1 MKKVVFALLGY
12 FSLTFVNAQEK
23 IGLGNITPDSMLTVS
38 GGIRTTTGIVT
49 GSDAT
54 INGMQI
60 GKGGGN
66 ISSNLAMGFQAL
78 NSNTSGV
85 LNIAIGTRALRDN
98 LVAGSNSAIGSEA
111 LMKNTTGIQ
120 NTAIASFSLS
130 NNTIGNNN
138 TAIGSVALYNNI
150 ASSNTAIGAEA
161 MRNNTTGIQNTA
173 IASYALFSNTTSGN
187 NTAVGSVAL
196 YANTGSDNSAIG
208 AEAMR
213 NSTTGIQNTAVGS
226 YGLFSNTTG
235 SYNTAIGSIAL
246 YNNVTGSNNTAIG
259 IEAGRFTSSGA
270 NNQSSNTSIYIGN
283 YTRSSANGS
292 DNEVVIGYQSRGQGS
307 NSIMLGNSSIT
318 NLYCYDT
325 SISSPSDKRDKK
337 DIEPLEIGLEFLK
350 KIEPVA
356 FTWNMRDG
364 GKKDV
369 RDLGFIAQ
377 QVKPAQDMERQGQNL
392 SLVHYQ
398 SGEDRY
404 FMQYSNLI
412 PVLVKAVKEQQV
424 QIDKLNSQ
432 IIALN
437 KQLAVMAV
445 ENSTSNVVEKKSKR

>member
-54 INGMQI
+54 INGSRL
-60 GKGGGN
+60 GRGGGN
-66 ISSNLAMGFQAL
+66 ISSNLTLGINSL
-78 NSNTSGV
+78 VSNTTGHSNLAVGFECMQRATTGTN
-85 LNIAIGTRALRDN
+85 NIAIGTRAIGNGITTGSDN
-98 LVAGSNSAIGSEA
+98 FALGNYALYSNSSGYSNTSIGTETMLYATTGFSNVALGLRALGAGLLTGNSNLGIGNYALYKTTSGYSNIGVGIEA
-111 LMKNTTGIQ
+111 LYESTTG
-120 NTAIASFSLS
+120 S
-130 NNTIGNNN
+130 GNL
-138 TAIGSVALYNNI
+138 AFGFQALYGITSGYNNI
-150 ASSNTAIGAEA
+150 AIG
-161 MRNNTTGIQNTA
+161 NQ
-173 IASYALFSNTTSGN
+173 
-187 NTAVGSVAL
+187 
-196 YANTGSDNSAIG
+196 
-208 AEAMR
+208 
-213 NSTTGIQNTAVGS
+213 
-226 YGLFSNTTG
+226 
-235 SYNTAIGSIAL
+235 
-246 YNNVTGSNNTAIG
+246 
-259 IEAGRFTSSGA
+259 AGRFINSGSA
-270 NNQSSNTSIYIGN
+270 NQISFNSIYIGTDARPSIDGN
-283 YTRSSANGS
+283 N
-292 DNEVVIGYQSRGQGS
+292 NETVIGSQARGQGS
-307 NSIMLGNSSIT
+307 NTITLGNNSVTS
-318 NLYCYDT
+318 LYCYDT